1 MSDSSVL
8 ARGVVA
14 APIVGRE
21 RPRRV
26 EFVTVVLPCLNE
38 EEGVG
43 PTVQEALRGLALAG
57 VDGEVLVVDN
67 GSTDRSVEL
76 AERAGARVIRET
88 RRGYGAAH
96 MAGIRA
102 AHGNVI
108 VMADADGTYD
118 LEGVGRLLRPLEQ
131 GYEMVVGSRLLG
143 KVHKDAMPPLH
154 RYVGT
159 PVITRIL
166 RLTTG
171 VAVSDSQSGYRAF
184 WRDEVLALGL
194 RGPGMEYASEM
205 LLRAKKAGWGILD
218 VPSDYHPRLGES
230 KLNTFSDGWR
240 HLKML
245 MIMSPHLFVVF
256 PGAVLAL
263 LGLALSTVSLL
274 APAGIDFGAF
284 HWLPVYL
291 GPMLLILGAQ
301 GLILGSLA
309 AARSEVTP
317 EGLRK
322 RLAFLSGP
330 GAVNRLLRNFALVA
344 AVGLAIDLVL
354 FVAWVTGNSGP
365 SLLGLAG
372 LAQALVVIGAGGV
385 AAILAA
391 ELARE
396 ELWA

>member
-1 MSDSSVL
+1 MSESQLLSASSAEVAGLVQDS
-8 ARGVVA
+8 
-14 APIVGRE
+14 
-21 RPRRV
+21 PRRI
-26 EFVTVVLPCLNE
+26 EYVTIVLPCLNE

-43 PTVQEALRGLALAG
+43 PTVQEALRGLKNAG

-76 AERAGARVIRET
+76 AEQAGARVIYEP

-96 MAGIRA
+96 LAGIRA
-102 AHGNVI
+102 ARGNAI

-118 LEGVGRLLRPLEQ
+118 LEGVGRLLEQLEQ
-131 GYEMVVGSRLLG
+131 GADMVVGSRLLG
-143 KVHKDAMPPLH
+143 KVHRNAMPLLH

-166 RLTTG
+166 RVATG

-184 WRDEVLALGL
+184 WRDKVLELGL
-194 RGPGMEYASEM
+194 RAPGMEYASEM
-205 LLRAKKAGWGILD
+205 LLRASKAGWTIRD

-245 MIMSPHLFVVF
+245 MVLSPHMSLLL
-256 PGAVLAL
+256 PGAVLAS
-263 LGLALSTVSLL
+263 LGLLLSFVSLL
-274 APAGIDFGAF
+274 APAGLDLG
-284 HWLPVYL
+284 PVNWFPVFI

-301 GLILGSLA
+301 ALILGSLA
-309 AARSEVTP
+309 AVRSEVTP
-317 EGLRK
+317 EWLR
-322 RLAFLSGP
+322 RHLSFLTG
-330 GAVNRLLRNFALVA
+330 GRVVDRLLRYFALIA
-344 AVGLAIDLVL
+344 ALGVLIDAVL
-354 FVAWVTGNSGP
+354 FVAWITGNSSD
-365 SLLGLAG
+365 SLLGIAG
-372 LAQALVVIGAGGV
+372 LAQALIVIGAGGI

-391 ELARE
+391 ELTRE